1 MNFVPSFF
9 KTLEACE
16 LGDRILITD
25 SSEQKE
31 DATESDVHHGILFVL
46 FPSLFSVAG
55 VFFLTSNLRTVM
67 SYNYLRGSRSPID
80 QFLLALLGSG
90 LSGLVILASSIIGM
104 MIGLFL
110 SRFVTTKLDV
120 VRKEGEVM
128 LSARMYV
135 VLFGYWWFL
144 IWPFQMIY
152 ILEVIVYGIFSNS
165 HFLMN
170 LCFILNAGYYLAFAI
185 PVLLKYLLLL
195 LHAKSNDSS
204 VKLIALYRGSGFIK
218 RLQYMT
224 LKVVPDDSFEWW

>member
-1 MNFVPSFF
+1 MNFVASSF
-9 KTLEACE
+9 KTLEEYE

-31 DATESDVHHGILFVL
+31 DATERNAHHYILFVL
-46 FPSLFSVAG
+46 FPSLFSVGGVLILAG
-55 VFFLTSNLRTVM
+55 YLPTLM

-80 QFLLALLGSG
+80 QVVLALLGSD
-90 LSGLVILASSIIGM
+90 LLRLVLLASSIIGM

-144 IWPFQMIY
+144 ILPFSMIH

-165 HFLMN
+165 HFLMH
-170 LCFILNAGYYLAFAI
+170 LGFILNAGYYLAFAI

-195 LHAKSNDSS
+195 LHAKSNDSR
-204 VKLIALYRGSGFIK
+204 VKLIALHRGSGLIK

-224 LKVVPDDSFEWW
+224 LKVVPDDGFEWW

>member
-1 MNFVPSFF
+1 MNFVASSF
-9 KTLEACE
+9 KTLEEYE

-31 DATESDVHHGILFVL
+31 DATESDVPHGILFVL
-46 FPSLFSVAG
+46 FPLLFSVAG

-80 QFLLALLGSG
+80 QVLLALLGSD

-120 VRKEGEVM
+120 VRREGEVM

-144 IWPFQMIY
+144 ILPFSMIH
-152 ILEVIVYGIFSNS
+152 ILEVIVHGIFSNS
-165 HFLMN
+165 HFLIH
-170 LCFILNAGYYLAFAI
+170 LGFILNAGYYLAFAI

-195 LHAKSNDSS
+195 LHAKSNDSR
-204 VKLIALYRGSGFIK
+204 VKLIALHRGSGLIK

-224 LKVVPDDSFEWW
+224 LKVVPDDCFEWW